1 MAGKPKDGV
10 NWIAIE
16 AEYRAGI
23 KTPAE
28 IGATHGVTRQAVNK
42 RAKLNGWE
50 RNLHERIQMAV
61 AEKVARTAAAE
72 GQDVIE
78 ANANALATVELTQ
91 RQDIRNLREMVALL
105 AEECR
110 AQVKNPADFEK
121 LGELMQ
127 KDDGEGTVDKLNELY
142 RKVVSMPG
150 RIQSVKQLAET
161 LKILIELERKVLRM
175 DQDTGQKNTSVDDL
189 LRRIAQGA

>member
-1 MAGKPKDGV
+1 MAGKPKAGV

-23 KTPAE
+23 KSNVE
-28 IGATHGVTRQAVNK
+28 ISASHGVGEAAIRK
-42 RAKLNGWE
+42 RAKQNGWE
-50 RNLHERIQMAV
+50 RNLRERIQMAV
-61 AEKVARTAAAE
+61 EEKVARTAAAE

-110 AQVKNPADFEK
+110 AQVKNPADFDK
-121 LGELMQ
+121 LGELMA

-150 RIQSVKQLAET
+150 RISSVKQLAET

-175 DQDTGQKNTSVDDL
+175 DQGTGQKNTSVDDL